1 MVIVLIIVVILS
13 VVITQFLYSTTIDER
28 IAKNFASDRKNYYA
42 ARGAVVLAR
51 ALLEKDAEE
60 DGPRDS
66 LYDDWSGKGQLQ
78 NVSVIGD
85 VDTNI
90 TITDQERLI
99 NINRLSN
106 KSNRD
111 FSRVYDALSRLVV
124 ILEIDPVGEYAI
136 AERIRDYIDADEDG
150 DFEVE
155 AKNGPLTT
163 IEEMLQIEEITTQR
177 LYGYINEEG
186 EIFEGLVDYIGLWGN
201 GRININTA
209 SPEVLR
215 SISAEIDEEDAAN
228 ILVYRDDPDVGPFN
242 TPMDLTN
249 VTGMSDIYER
259 DKTLMQYLTTV
270 SSWFEVRTRA
280 TQDNVKKDVRAIIR
294 RQGKQTVIQFW
305 KERDL

>member
-1 MVIVLIIVVILS
+1 MVIVLIIVVILA
-13 VVITQFLYSTTIDER
+13 VVITQFNYSTTIDER

-78 NVSVIGD
+78 NISVIGD

-99 NINRLSN
+99 NVNRLTN

-111 FSRVYDALSRLVV
+111 FNRIYEALSRLVV
-124 ILEIDPVGEYAI
+124 ILEMDPAGEFAI
-136 AERIRDYIDADEDG
+136 AERIRDYIDVDEDG
-150 DFEVE
+150 DFEAE
-155 AKNGPLTT
+155 AKNAALTT
-163 IEEMLQIEEITTQR
+163 IEEMLQIEGITSR
-177 LYGYINEEG
+177 FLYGYVASDG
-186 EIFEGLVDYIGLWGN
+186 EVFKGLADFLCLWGN

-209 SPEVLR
+209 SPEALR
-215 SISAEIDEEDAAN
+215 AISPEITEEDAAN
-228 ILVYRDDPDVGPFN
+228 ILTYRDDPDVGPFN

-249 VTGMSDIYER
+249 VTGLSDIYER

-270 SSWFEVRTRA
+270 STFFEVRVRA

-294 RQGKQTVIQFW
+294 RQGKQTNIQFW
-305 KERDL
+305 KERDQ

>member
-1 MVIVLIIVVILS
+1 MVIVLIIIVILA
-13 VVITQFLYSTTIDER
+13 VVITQFNYSTTIDER

-78 NVSVIGD
+78 DISVIGD
-85 VDTNI
+85 VNTDI
-90 TITDQERLI
+90 TVTDQERLI

-111 FSRVYDALSRLVV
+111 FTRIYDALTRLVA

-150 DFEVE
+150 DFEID

-163 IEEMLQIEEITTQR
+163 IEEVLQIEGITTR
-177 LYGYINEEG
+177 MLYGYVTEEG
-186 EIFEGLVDYIGLWGN
+186 EVMSGLADFVGLWGT
-201 GRININTA
+201 GRVNINTA
-209 SPEVLR
+209 SPEVLQA
-215 SISAEIDEEDAAN
+215 ISPEISEEDAAN
-228 ILVYRDDPDVGPFN
+228 ILAHREDEELGPFN
-242 TPMDLTN
+242 TPMDLAN
-249 VTGMSDIYER
+249 VAGMSDIFDR

-270 SSWFEVRTRA
+270 SSYFEVRTRA
-280 TQDNVKKDVRAIIR
+280 TQDNVKKDVRAIVR
-294 RQGKQTVIQFW
+294 RQGKNTTIQFW